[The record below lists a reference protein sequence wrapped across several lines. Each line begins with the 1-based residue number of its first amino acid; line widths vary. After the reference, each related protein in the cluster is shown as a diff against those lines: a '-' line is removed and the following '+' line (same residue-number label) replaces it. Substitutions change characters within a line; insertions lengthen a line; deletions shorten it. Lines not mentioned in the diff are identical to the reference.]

1 MKNEKIAYEKPLLT
15 LFVTEG
21 NVVATSNT
29 PQQDENETPQVP
41 IFH

>member
-1 MKNEKIAYEKPLLT
+1 MENNKIAYEKPIPT

-41 IFH
+41 LG

>member
-1 MKNEKIAYEKPLLT
+1 MENNKIAYEKPLLT

-41 IFH
+41 LG